1 MDRLNRYRNA
11 LKHAGAFPGRK
22 AVEDALTTTTSFFE
36 NNTPAVF
43 GVAFDAI
50 DMTDVV
56 PQDDTRSRLK
66 AAAAAQAAGDRKE
79 AMAQPD
85 EAFAELFYPYA
96 GLPFGHAEA
105 YGFAPTCG
113 DMRLATGAPA
123 VVVAAASLHRFRR
136 CAVPRPVPRVTGRD
150 LFIPNT
156 ERYSGQCGPNS
167 CSSKLQCNRGAR
179 AQAYRLLQR
188 RYPGRQTGR
197 SRPRRRG
204 QAIAQVLT
212 PIFDPQFSGSSFG
225 FRPGR
230 SAHQAVR
237 AARRCIADGLEWVVD
252 IDLDRFFDRVQF
264 DVLMAR
270 VARKVEDRRVDDT
283 IVTDEP
289 RECPCPAEP
298 PSGTPRG
305 RVRRAPWHTRRW
317 RQPAR
322 WLAIRAT
329 GPGAAVGD
337 LGGQGCQ

>member
-1 MDRLNRYRNA
+1 
-11 LKHAGAFPGRK
+11 
-22 AVEDALTTTTSFFE
+22 
-36 NNTPAVF
+36 
-43 GVAFDAI
+43 
-50 DMTDVV
+50 
-56 PQDDTRSRLK
+56 
-66 AAAAAQAAGDRKE
+66 
-79 AMAQPD
+79 MAQPD

-322 WLAIRAT
+322 WLAIRGRPAPAPRWAT
-329 GPGAAVGD
+329 LAARAASEGAVLGFGGLLSVTSTVRPGVACPRQRRQPQVPSARCGHVFD
-337 LGGQGCQ
+337 WRKSCDIR